1 MSWHLLS
8 NKRDWL
14 EKQSNSNHLQHVF
27 QPDIQKWA
35 LWYKYPQNA
44 LTVVKWFIN
53 GNHLSKVFIF
63 FNRNL
68 SKNMCRYA
76 GVLLWLLWN
85 KSPPD
90 GEIQLKQKIWAPSG
104 VLSPHDLMQSEF
116 GSGQIVNCKSQVFGQ
131 IRAGPSDW
139 LSLMLSEFRSE
150 KKTS

>member
-27 QPDIQKWA
+27 QPDIQKCA
-35 LWYKYPQNA
+35 VCYKYPQNA
-44 LTVVKWFIN
+44 LTVVKSFI
-53 GNHLSKVFIF
+53 NHLSKVFIF
-63 FNRNL
+63 FNINL

-76 GVLLWLLWN
+76 GVLLWLLSN

-104 VLSPHDLMQSEF
+104 VLSPHDLIQSEF

-139 LSLMLSEFRSE
+139 LSLMLSDFRSE